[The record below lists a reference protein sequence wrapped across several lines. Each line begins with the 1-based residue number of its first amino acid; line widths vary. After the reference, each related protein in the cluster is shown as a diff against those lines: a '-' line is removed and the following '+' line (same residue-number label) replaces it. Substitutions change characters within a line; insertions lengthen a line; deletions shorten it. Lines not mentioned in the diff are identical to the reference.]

1 MFANIKNIISAIGA
15 ITGLLSLIKPITDL
29 IHEVEVSGVSGPEK
43 KAAVLAIIQSAVL
56 TVESSFGIDLPDSL
70 VLGFAGNIIDVIVS
84 VENMLGRL
92 KHSDPAVP
100 LVVIPTVITVDAGVP
115 IVVKAAIAGK
125 AVKAAIP
132 TFDTVAPSLLVSK
145 NFPKA

>member
-1 MFANIKNIISAIGA
+1 MLSNIKNIISAIGA

-43 KAAVLAIIQSAVL
+43 KAAVLALIQSAIL

-84 VENMLGRL
+84 IENMLGRL
-92 KHSDPAVP
+92 NHGSSAPAVATP
-100 LVVIPTVITVDAGVP
+100 VAVTVAGTP
-115 IVVKAAIAGK
+115 IVAKAAAAGAK
-125 AVKAAIP
+125 
-132 TFDTVAPSLLVSK
+132 VAPAMPIFAPIAPPAINKDNSTK
-145 NFPKA
+145 